1 MSYGNFGGSPE
12 NRYPP
17 DWMCISCGHVN
28 FARRSVCEQC
38 GRSRTADAPPA
49 YAPTHASVRA
59 GTVSAT
65 SNATGFKAGLRPS
78 PFAFSALPAYSQG
91 ARQPMVLMPGDWC
104 CPSQAC
110 GHLNFAKRTECQV
123 CKTPKNFT
131 GPRGGPYGMT
141 GMTGS
146 PLGGYSP
153 DWKCLQCDNINFA
166 RRTECKQCG
175 APRTASSPATHVS
188 QQYAPDWRCTSCGN
202 INFARRTECK
212 QCSKP
217 RTADAQPAFAPNHA
231 ALKASQQIR
240 GYGGPKTVIMGPG
253 DWTCPSCGFMNFAR
267 RVECL
272 QCKTDRPSSLGGP
285 MSNPRGGNNSFP
297 YTPY

>member
-1 MSYGNFGGSPE
+1 M
-12 NRYPP
+12 
-17 DWMCISCGHVN
+17 D
-28 FARRSVCEQC
+28 
-38 GRSRTADAPPA
+38 
-49 YAPTHASVRA
+49 
-59 GTVSAT
+59 
-65 SNATGFKAGLRPS
+65 
-78 PFAFSALPAYSQG
+78 
-91 ARQPMVLMPGDWC
+91 
-104 CPSQAC
+104 
-110 GHLNFAKRTECQV
+110 
-123 CKTPKNFT
+123 TPLA
-131 GPRGGPYGMT
+131 
-141 GMTGS
+141 GS

-267 RVECL
+267 
-272 QCKTDRPSSLGGP
+272 
-285 MSNPRGGNNSFP
+285 
-297 YTPY
+297 YTPQSHASEVGVVWQGVRPPIGCQRIRKTAAPAYLGR